1 MIVTTTLSI
10 EGRDI
15 SSYLGLVTGEA
26 IMGVNVFK
34 DIMAGIRNIV
44 GGRSKAYE
52 KELENAREIA
62 LSEIKERAKTLG
74 ADAIVGVDLDYE
86 TIGSD
91 GNNMLMVSISGTA
104 VSLR

>member
-15 SSYLGLVTGEA
+15 ASYLGLVTGEA

-62 LSEIKERAKTLG
+62 LSEIKERAKALG